1 MTIPKMK
8 RAATLPA
15 MSAPKRAV
23 KGRPRRPAWGAAA
36 AVVLIV
42 AAGAVVYLA
51 NQRGEEIAR
60 ERAER
65 TAQITAGKLVQAFV
79 DSKSVLVMKDGARRE
94 LVGATATLLSTKP
107 VAGEKLT
114 WLALGRAASGVYF
127 GQRFG
132 ANEKGDVRPVTDAQE
147 VSADV
152 ALGELRAQIS
162 ASGGGAEATQAFIRA
177 AMTGKAVPV
186 SR

>member
-1 MTIPKMK
+1 MINPQLNRPAI
-8 RAATLPA
+8 RAAVATPQPGAKGKSRWLELC
-15 MSAPKRAV
+15 AV
-23 KGRPRRPAWGAAA
+23 A
-36 AVVLIV
+36 AVVLVV

-65 TAQITAGKLVQAFV
+65 TAQIAAGKLVQAFV
-79 DSKSVLVMKDGARRE
+79 ESKSVLVMKDGARRE
-94 LVGATATLLSTKP
+94 LVGATATLLSTRP

-114 WLALGRAASGVYF
+114 WLALGRAASGAYF

-132 ANEKGDVRPVTDAQE
+132 ANEKGDVRPLTDAQE
-147 VSADV
+147 IAAEV

-162 ASGGGAEATQAFIRA
+162 ASGADVEATQAFIQA
-177 AMTGKAVPV
+177 ATTGKAVPV
-186 SR
+186 GR

>member
-1 MTIPKMK
+1 MTNPKLK
-8 RAATLPA
+8 RSSTHPAVATPQPAA
-15 MSAPKRAV
+15 
-23 KGRPRRPAWGAAA
+23 KGKSRWLALGAAA
-36 AVVLIV
+36 AVVMVV

-65 TAQITAGKLVQAFV
+65 IEKSAAGKLVRAFV
-79 DSKSVLVMKDGARRE
+79 ESKSVLIMKDGARRE

-107 VAGEKLT
+107 VPGEKLT
-114 WLALGRAASGVYF
+114 WLALGRSASGAYF

-132 ANEKGDVRPVTDAQE
+132 ANEKGDVRPLTDAQE
-147 VSADV
+147 ISAEV
-152 ALGELRAQIS
+152 ALGELRAQIT
-162 ASGGGAEATQAFIRA
+162 ASGADVEATQAFIQA
-177 AMTGKAVPV
+177 ATTGKAVPV

>member
-1 MTIPKMK
+1 MTNPTLK
-8 RAATLPA
+8 RSASLPVVA
-15 MSAPKRAV
+15 PSQRAPKGTLRWLV
-23 KGRPRRPAWGAAA
+23 WGGAAA
-36 AVVLIV
+36 VGLVV

-51 NQRGEEIAR
+51 NQRGEEIAI

-65 TAQITAGKLVQAFV
+65 TAQIAAGKLVRAFV
-79 DSKSVLVMKDGARRE
+79 DSKSVLVMKDGSRRE

-114 WLALGRAASGVYF
+114 WLALGRAASGAYF

-132 ANEKGDVRPVTDAQE
+132 ANEKGEVRAVTDAQE
-147 VSADV
+147 IPAEV

-162 ASGGGAEATQAFIRA
+162 ASGADVEATQAFIQA
-177 AMTGKAVPV
+177 ATTGKAVPV